1 MLKREIPKTIEEDG
15 ACGCVQVAGVWFNG
29 PIFPQIDLGRRK
41 RRRVGLT
48 VLHTSSKAFIQVSV
62 YMQDG
67 IPRTL
72 SKKYEI
78 YIEEMKF
85 KY

>member
-1 MLKREIPKTIEEDG
+1 M
-15 ACGCVQVAGVWFNG
+15 AGVWFNG
-29 PIFPQIDLGRRK
+29 PIFPQIDLGRRRRRK

-78 YIEEMKF
+78 YIEEIKF

>member
-1 MLKREIPKTIEEDG
+1 M
-15 ACGCVQVAGVWFNG
+15 AGVWFNG

-78 YIEEMKF
+78 YIEEIKF